1 MLTLENTQ
9 ETEYSNSSSINIL
22 HYEQIN
28 SNNISLFRQQNSLLF
43 PVIYPESFYR
53 NILHSTSITALLGIN
68 I

>member
-1 MLTLENTQ
+1 MLTLENTH
-9 ETEYSNSSSINIL
+9 ENEYSNSSNMNL

-28 SNNISLFRQQNSLLF
+28 SNNISLFRQQHSLLF

-53 NILHSTSITALLGIN
+53 NVLHSTSITAFLGIN

>member
-1 MLTLENTQ
+1 MLTLENTH
-9 ETEYSNSSSINIL
+9 ENEYSNSSNMNL

-53 NILHSTSITALLGIN
+53 NVLHSTSITAFLGIN